1 MTNQTTSTLLQEG
14 RATVILALP
23 LVAGQV
29 SQMLMGVVDTLMI
42 GRLGTVELAASTF
55 ANTLL
60 HVPLMFGIGMAIAVS
75 VKVSQARGAERPEAA
90 RGALRHGLF
99 LSLGLGVLT
108 FFAAII
114 LLPVF
119 PYFGQEE
126 KVLEKVPTYFLL
138 VAFSMI
144 PAMASMALKSHAD
157 AMNRPWEPFF
167 ILLGGVLLNV
177 ALNWVFIYGKLGFP
191 AMGLEGA
198 GVATLIARLV
208 SVVGLL
214 VWCVRTPR
222 MRDWVPRRWFRRPDG
237 ASLKEL
243 WSIGWPASLQIS
255 AEMGAFVAATLMIGS
270 LGAAALAS
278 HQVAI
283 SCAATVFMVPLGI
296 SMALT
301 VRIGEAWGAKQY
313 QRWRPIVVSG
323 WLMGLCISAVS
334 VTVFLLASEEI
345 AGWFLTEPEA
355 LSVAA
360 GLLIVAAVFQIGDHS
375 QVLSAGVL
383 RGLDDV
389 KWPAW
394 IMFAVFWGVA
404 LPFGWFL
411 SFRVGL
417 GVSGMWWGLTVG
429 LSLTAIVLGIRV
441 WRMTGRVR

>member
-1 MTNQTTSTLLQEG
+1 MSSFSPATLLKEG
-14 RATVILALP
+14 RATVALALP

-42 GRLGTVELAASTF
+42 GRLGTLELAASTF
-55 ANTLL
+55 ANTVL

-75 VKVSQARGAERPEAA
+75 VKVSQARGAGRAEDA

-99 LSLGLGVLT
+99 LCLGLGLLT
-108 FFAAII
+108 MAGAVV

-119 PYFGQEE
+119 PYFGQDAE
-126 KVLEKVPTYFLL
+126 VLDMVPTYFLL
-138 VAFSMI
+138 VALSMT
-144 PAMASMALKSHAD
+144 PGMGSMAVKSHAD
-157 AMNRPWEPFF
+157 AMNRPWPAFH

-177 ALNWVFIYGKLGFP
+177 LLNWMLIYGRLGMP

-198 GVATLIARLV
+198 GVATLIARLATLG
-208 SVVGLL
+208 GLL
-214 VWCVRTPR
+214 AWCVRAPR
-222 MRDWVPRRWFRRPDG
+222 MRDWVPRRWFRRPDP
-237 ASLKEL
+237 AVLREL
-243 WSIGWPASLQIS
+243 WKIGWPASLQIS
-255 AEMGAFVAATLMIGS
+255 AEMGAFVMATLMIGS

-313 QRWRPIVVSG
+313 ERWRPIVVSG
-323 WLMGLCISAVS
+323 WMMGLCISAVS
-334 VTVFLLASEEI
+334 VTVFLLGSEQI
-345 AGWFLTEPEA
+345 AGWFLTDPAA

-375 QVLSAGVL
+375 QVLSSGVL

-389 KWPAW
+389 KKPAW
-394 IMFAVFWGVA
+394 IMFASFWGVA
-404 LPFGWFL
+404 IPLGWFL
-411 SFRVGL
+411 SFRAEM
-417 GVSGMWWGLTVG
+417 GVSGMWWGLTAG
-429 LSLTAIVLGIRV
+429 LSLTAVLLGVRV